1 MCVCSGS
8 AEVVAVVV
16 VVAAVVNDE
25 DGGDDAEVDGRRD
38 RCPPSCV
45 QRRRSS

>member
-1 MCVCSGS
+1 VCVCSGS

-16 VVAAVVNDE
+16 AAVVNDE
-25 DGGDDAEVDGRRD
+25 DGCDDAEVDGQRD